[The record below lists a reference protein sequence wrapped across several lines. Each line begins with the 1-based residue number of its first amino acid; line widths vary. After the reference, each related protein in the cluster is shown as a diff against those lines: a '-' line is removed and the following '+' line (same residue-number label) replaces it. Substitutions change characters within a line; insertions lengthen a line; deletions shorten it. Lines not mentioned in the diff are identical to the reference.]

1 LGQKV
6 KDIQQYLID
15 RSKLGDASAQRELYK
30 LYVKNMYNTALRM
43 LAHSAEVEDVIQES
57 FLEAFTKLNDYRG
70 ESSFGSWLKRIVVN
84 KCISQ
89 IRKRRIDFVDE
100 QDLDVLNT
108 NDELDFNTDD
118 ESQVIELIKKGINE
132 LAEGYRI
139 VLSLY
144 LLEGYDHVEISEIL
158 KISESTSKTQYLR
171 AKNKL
176 KEWLVKHNVRL
187 NYENR

>member
-1 LGQKV
+1 MGQKV

-43 LAHSAEVEDVIQES
+43 LAHSAEAEDVIQES

-70 ESSFGSWLKRIVVN
+70 DSSFGSWLKRIVIN
-84 KCISQ
+84 KCISL
-89 IRKRRIDFVDE
+89 ICKRRIDFVDE

-108 NDELDFNTDD
+108 NDELDFNSDD
-118 ESQVIELIKKGINE
+118 ESKIIELVKIGINE
-132 LAEGYRI
+132 LEEGYRI

-176 KEWLVKHNVRL
+176 KEWLIKHNISL
-187 NYENR
+187 NYEN

>member
-1 LGQKV
+1 MGQKV

-30 LYVKNMYNTALRM
+30 LYVKNMYNTALRI
-43 LAHSAEVEDVIQES
+43 LSHSAEAEDVIQES

-100 QDLDVLNT
+100 QELDVLNT

-118 ESQVIELIKKGINE
+118 ESKLIELIKKGINE

-158 KISESTSKTQYLR
+158 KISESTSKTQFLR

-176 KEWLVKHNVRL
+176 KEWLVKHNVSL

>member
-1 LGQKV
+1 MGQKV

-43 LAHSAEVEDVIQES
+43 LAHSAEAEDVIQES

-100 QDLDVLNT
+100 QELDVLNT
-108 NDELDFNTDD
+108 NDEFDFNSDD
-118 ESQVIELIKKGINE
+118 ESLLIELIKKGINE

-139 VLSLY
+139 VLTLY

-176 KEWLVKHNVRL
+176 KEWLVKHNVSL

>member
-1 LGQKV
+1 MGQKV

-43 LAHSAEVEDVIQES
+43 LSHSAEAEDVIQES
-57 FLEAFTKLNDYRG
+57 FLEAFTKLNDYRE

-89 IRKRRIDFVDE
+89 IRKRRIEFVDE
-100 QDLDVLNT
+100 QELDVLSYD
-108 NDELDFNTDD
+108 DEIDFNSDD
-118 ESQVIELIKKGINE
+118 ESQIIDLIKAGINE
-132 LAEGYRI
+132 LSEGYRI

-176 KEWLVKHNVRL
+176 KEWLLKRNVSL

>member
-1 LGQKV
+1 MGQKV

-15 RSKLGDASAQRELYK
+15 RSKLSDASAQRELYK

-43 LAHSAEVEDVIQES
+43 LSHSAEAEDVIQES
-57 FLEAFTKLNDYRG
+57 FLEAFTKLNDYRE

-89 IRKRRIDFVDE
+89 IRKRRIDFIDE
-100 QDLDVLNT
+100 QELDVLSAD
-108 NDELDFNTDD
+108 DELDFNSDD
-118 ESQVIELIKKGINE
+118 ESQIIDLIKEGIND
-132 LAEGYRI
+132 LSEGYRI

-176 KEWLVKHNVRL
+176 KEWLLKRNVSL

>member
-1 LGQKV
+1 
-6 KDIQQYLID
+6 
-15 RSKLGDASAQRELYK
+15 
-30 LYVKNMYNTALRM
+30 MYNTALRM
-43 LAHSAEVEDVIQES
+43 LSHSAEAEDVIQES
-57 FLEAFTKLNDYRG
+57 FLEAFTKLNDYRE

-89 IRKRRIDFVDE
+89 IRKRRIEFVDE
-100 QDLDVLNT
+100 QELDVLSYD
-108 NDELDFNTDD
+108 DEIDFNSDD
-118 ESQVIELIKKGINE
+118 ESQIIDLIKAGINE
-132 LAEGYRI
+132 LSEGYRI

-176 KEWLVKHNVRL
+176 KEWLLKRNVSL

>member
-1 LGQKV
+1 
-6 KDIQQYLID
+6 
-15 RSKLGDASAQRELYK
+15 
-30 LYVKNMYNTALRM
+30 MYNTALRM
-43 LAHSAEVEDVIQES
+43 LSHSAEAEDVIQES
-57 FLEAFTKLNDYRG
+57 FLEAFTKLNDYRE

-100 QDLDVLNT
+100 QELDVLSYDDDIDFNSD
-108 NDELDFNTDD
+108 DELQIID
-118 ESQVIELIKKGINE
+118 LIKAGINE
-132 LAEGYRI
+132 LSEGYRI

-176 KEWLVKHNVRL
+176 KEWLLKRNVSL

>member
-1 LGQKV
+1 MGQTV

-30 LYVKNMYNTALRM
+30 LYVKNMYNTALRI
-43 LAHSAEVEDVIQES
+43 LSHSAEAEDVIQES
-57 FLEAFTKLNDYRG
+57 FLEVFTRLNEYR
-70 ESSFGSWLKRIVVN
+70 EEASFGSWLKRIVVN

-89 IRKRRIDFVDE
+89 LRKRRIEFVDE
-100 QDLDVLNT
+100 YDLDVLST
-108 NDELDFNTDD
+108 NDELDFELDN
-118 ESQVIELIKKGINE
+118 ESEIIDLIKKGINE
-132 LAEGYRI
+132 LPEGYKV

-144 LLEGYDHVEISEIL
+144 LLEGYDHIEIAEIL
-158 KISESTSKTQYLR
+158 NISESTSKTQYLR

-176 KEWLVKHNVRL
+176 KDWLIQHKVNL